1 MRQFFEK
8 GNIVFQFYRFLTVFI
23 GPFYLKRHL
32 KKRVKVGKEIKDRLQ
47 ERQGFSSLERPE
59 GHLIWVHA
67 ASVGESLSALRLIDK
82 ILQEKP
88 TTKILVT
95 TGTVTSAQLMKERLP
110 SNAFH
115 QFLPFDVPQWVDK
128 FLTHWRP
135 DLALW
140 VESELWPNWIQKVN
154 KRKIPLVLINGRI
167 SDRSYKKWGI
177 IHSFIRSLL
186 EKFNLC
192 LVQSTEHAHKFS
204 NLGAKDVKVV
214 GNLKFSSSLLPYAPD
229 QLDHFLQKIKNRP
242 LWLAAST
249 HEGEEEIVARVH
261 QNLKE
266 NFPDLLTIIVP
277 RHPERGA
284 EVANALSKAFNIK
297 RRSLDPFPDQE
308 TEIFIGDTLGELGL
322 FYRLC
327 DIVFVGG
334 SLVPIGGHN
343 MIEPAQLGCA
353 VLHGPYM
360 NNQKEQETLFKAHEA
375 SVLVQDVETLTDAI
389 KGLLNS
395 ADLRAVKIKGS
406 MEVAKSQAEV
416 LDKTLKE
423 LQPFLHNL

>member
-1 MRQFFEK
+1 M
-8 GNIVFQFYRFLTVFI
+8 FQFYRFLTVFI
-23 GPFYLKRHL
+23 VPFYLKLHL
-32 KKRVKVGKEIKDRLQ
+32 KKRLKLGKEIKERLQ
-47 ERQGFSSLERPE
+47 ERQGFHSLERPE

-88 TTKILVT
+88 TTQILVT

-115 QFLPFDVPQWVDK
+115 QFLPFDVPRWVEE
-128 FLTHWRP
+128 FLNYWRP

-140 VESELWPNWIQKVN
+140 VESELWPNWIQEVN

-167 SDRSYKKWGI
+167 SDRSYRKWGV

-192 LVQSTEHAHKFS
+192 LVQSTEYAHKFS
-204 NLGAKDVKVV
+204 SLGAKDVKVV
-214 GNLKFSSSLLPYAPD
+214 GNLKFSSSLLPYASD
-229 QLDHFLQKIKNRP
+229 QLEQFLQKTKNRP

-249 HEGEEEIVARVH
+249 HEGEEEMIAKVH
-261 QNLKE
+261 QKLKKD
-266 NFPDLLTIIVP
+266 FPDLLTIIVP

-284 EVANALSKAFNIK
+284 IVSTVLSRTFNVK
-297 RRSLDPFPDQE
+297 RRSLVSFPDHE

-343 MIEPAQLGCA
+343 MIEPAQLRCA

-375 SVLVQDVETLTDAI
+375 SVLVHDVETLTNGI
-389 KGLLNS
+389 KELLKS
-395 ADLRAVKIKGS
+395 SDLRAIKIKGS